1 MVRILL
7 TRSFTYPQTKSSFSS
22 SPMILRSSY
31 SSSSSSTSSSSSSSS
46 SKKRNNKKDNFP
58 LRPNTVPIINT
69 AFAPCGEFSPVV
81 DRMSSILKNVD
92 DILEKIHEEEKNSRP
107 SSRVP
112 CPFEFFDD
120 DDDDDNKSTFKQE
133 FENSSLLLD
142 KLNDQSSSSSTLES
156 SFFSDNLQQDVPL
169 ISFSKN
175 IQEEIDAEIINE
187 FREAVGPRFDISTLS
202 VNTMKAFNQ
211 LLSIIIRS
219 PNKYTFEKD
228 DYELVND
235 VDTLKKFKDA
245 CKEFGDDA
253 FKAFA
258 INFDGTFKIMS
269 FVGIPSNMVGKIVKA
284 KQNLLLFAIRHR
296 LRDVAQFIHDQ
307 SQTPRWADRIVGWA
321 INCEPHSPYTNMFSP
336 FVLAMR
342 QGFFALAAS
351 FARCDEDEILFQ
363 ITDASGD
370 APLVLAIKSKDKDVF
385 LAVKNSCY
393 NLYLDEPKTKDGKS
407 LVTFALE
414 CGNKHAAR
422 ELQKMHA
429 SFAQIEIDSE
439 DFNDYFDGKA
449 LGPEYDWS

>member
-7 TRSFTYPQTKSSFSS
+7 ARSFTYPQTKSSFSS

-31 SSSSSSTSSSSSSSS
+31 SSSSSSTSSSSSSS
-46 SKKRNNKKDNFP
+46 KKRNNKKDNFP

-69 AFAPCGEFSPVV
+69 AFAPCSEFSPVV

-107 SSRVP
+107 TSRIP
-112 CPFEFFDD
+112 CPFEFFD

-142 KLNDQSSSSSTLES
+142 KLNDQSSSSSSTLES
-156 SFFSDNLQQDVPL
+156 SFFSDNLQQDMPL

-175 IQEEIDAEIINE
+175 IQEEIDAEIIDE
-187 FREAVGPRFDISTLS
+187 FRGIVGPKFDISTLS
-202 VNTMKAFNQ
+202 VNTMKAFIQ
-211 LLSIIIRS
+211 LLSIIRI
-219 PNKYTFEKD
+219 PNYIFEK
-228 DYELVND
+228 ND
-235 VDTLKKFKDA
+235 CGPIDHVFILKKFKDA

-253 FKAFA
+253 FKALA

-269 FVGIPSNMVGKIVKA
+269 FVGIPSNMVGKHVKA

-296 LRDVAQFIHDQ
+296 LRDVAQFIHNQ
-307 SQTPRWADRIVGWA
+307 SQTPHWADRIVGWA

-407 LVTFALE
+407 LISYALE